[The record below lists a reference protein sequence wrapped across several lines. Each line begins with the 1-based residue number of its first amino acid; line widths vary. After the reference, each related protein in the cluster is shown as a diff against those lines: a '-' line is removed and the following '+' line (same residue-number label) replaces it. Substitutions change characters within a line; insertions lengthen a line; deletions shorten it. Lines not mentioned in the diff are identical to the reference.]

1 MNKSEL
7 IGSIAELSGLTKID
21 AEKALMAFIKTVEN
35 ALKNGDEIRLIGFG
49 TFLAQQ
55 KRESTARNIKTGE
68 KITVAAKRVPKF
80 KAGQTLKDTV
90 SGKK

>member
-7 IGSIAELSGLTKID
+7 IGSIAELSGLTKVD
-21 AEKALMAFIKTVEN
+21 SEKALTAFIKTVEN

-80 KAGQTLKDTV
+80 KAGQTLKDAV

>member
-80 KAGQTLKDTV
+80 KAGQTLKDAV